1 MRLADS
7 MPRIGALA
15 ALWLVTFGLCAFSSL
30 FFAGGVG
37 ITPIWP
43 ANAVVLAFVLRAC
56 RGPREAGIA
65 IAVAF
70 TAMTALNLVIGR
82 PLAFALAFPFA
93 NVVEIVLAAWFMR
106 RVTMPLS
113 GMRDLGQFLLGGV
126 TAGPLAS
133 CLIAMAVMALGQGVT
148 GPQLLENTTD
158 WLLADML
165 GMAIVAPL
173 ALSMGALPRRD
184 LVSTLATPTLLGLL
198 AFALCFQ
205 PFVPV
210 IFAAFPLV
218 TIAVTRD
225 PNWGGALGIAA
236 VTLAIIAA
244 AAVGDGPAVRFAAY
258 QLDPSLI
265 IQGFLGALVLTA
277 YPLSAALKTL
287 EAHRLELDARRA
299 LAESA
304 SAAKSELIGR
314 VGEDIR
320 SPLTGVVTVADILRS
335 GRMGDLNPRQLEL
348 LTRIAESGAE
358 IEALSR
364 EMSAMA
370 RGVPAQTGGSI
381 IDTLQ
386 MIAGSARYQAERA
399 GTSVELKIEAPDAES
414 PLIPGALERIV
425 ADGLRGALAASSSG
439 GRVTIL
445 FRATGDGGREIVVE
459 DADTQRLMARRTAF
473 DEACLNPS
481 AGGVGSHSAE
491 LRTIGGDLTFTVG
504 DAGGGGRLAI
514 ILPRTAAANDT
525 AAA

>member
-1 MRLADS
+1 MRHADS
-7 MPRIGALA
+7 LPRVGALA
-15 ALWLVTFGLCAFSSL
+15 ALWLVVFGLCAFSAL
-30 FFAGGVG
+30 FFSGGVG

-70 TAMTALNLVIGR
+70 TAMTALNLAIGR
-82 PLAFALAFPFA
+82 PLIFALAFPVA
-93 NVVEIVLAAWFMR
+93 NVVEIGLAAWFMR

-133 CLIAMAVMALGQGVT
+133 GLIAMGVMAFGQGVQ
-148 GPQLLENTTD
+148 GQALLDNTTD

-165 GMAIVAPL
+165 GMAIVAPF
-173 ALSMGALPRRD
+173 ALSMTGVPRRD
-184 LVSTLATPTLLGLL
+184 LVRALATPTAVGLL
-198 AFALCFQ
+198 AFALSFQ
-205 PFVPV
+205 PYVPV
-210 IFAAFPLV
+210 VFAAFPLV
-218 TIAVTRD
+218 ALVVLRD
-225 PNWGGALGIAA
+225 PDWGGALGVAA
-236 VTLAIIAA
+236 VAIAVIAA
-244 AAVGDGPAVRFAAY
+244 AAVGEGPVVRFMAY
-258 QLDPSLI
+258 QLDPSLVV
-265 IQGFLGALVLTA
+265 QGFLGALVLTA
-277 YPLSAALKTL
+277 YPLSATL
-287 EAHRLELDARRA
+287 RMLELHRQELDARRA

-304 SAAKSELIGR
+304 SAAKSELMGR

-370 RGVPAQTGGSI
+370 RGAPAQTGGSI
-381 IDTLQ
+381 VDTLQ
-386 MIAGSARYQAERA
+386 VIAGSARYQAERA
-399 GTSVELKIEAPDAES
+399 GTTVDLRIEAADAES
-414 PLIPGALERIV
+414 PLMPGALERIV

-439 GRVTIL
+439 GRVVVL
-445 FRATGDGGREIVVE
+445 FRAAADGGREIVIE

-481 AGGVGSHSAE
+481 AGGVGSHCAD
-491 LRTIGGDLTFTVG
+491 LRAAGGDLTFATG
-504 DAGGGGRLAI
+504 TDGGGRLVI
-514 ILPRTAAANDT
+514 ILPRSAAANDI

>member
-7 MPRIGALA
+7 LPRIGALA
-15 ALWLVTFGLCAFSSL
+15 ALWLITFGLCAFSAL
-30 FFAGGVG
+30 FFSGGVG

-70 TAMTALNLVIGR
+70 TAMTALNLMIGR
-82 PLAFALAFPFA
+82 PLIFALAFPVA
-93 NVVEIVLAAWFMR
+93 NVVEIALAAWFMR

-148 GPQLLENTTD
+148 GPQLLANTTD

-165 GMAIVAPL
+165 GMAIVAPF
-173 ALSMGALPRRD
+173 ALSMGAIARRD
-184 LVSTLATPTLLGLL
+184 VVRTLATTALVGLL

-205 PFVPV
+205 PFIPV

-225 PNWGGALGIAA
+225 PDWGGALGVAA
-236 VTLAIIAA
+236 VTLAIIGAA
-244 AAVGDGPAVRFAAY
+244 AIGQGPAIRFAAY
-258 QLDPSLI
+258 DLDPSLV

-370 RGVPAQTGGSI
+370 RGAPAQTGGSI

-386 MIAGSARYQAERA
+386 VIAGSARYQAERA
-399 GTSVELKIEAPDAES
+399 GTTVDLKVEATDAES
-414 PLIPGALERIV
+414 PLMPGALERIV

-481 AGGVGSHSAE
+481 AGGVGSHCGD
-491 LRTIGGDLTFTVG
+491 LRAVGGDLTFATG
-504 DAGGGGRLAI
+504 RDGGGRLVI
-514 ILPRTAAANDT
+514 ILPRTAAANDIV
-525 AAA
+525 AA

>member
-1 MRLADS
+1 MRIADS
-7 MPRIGALA
+7 LPRIGALA
-15 ALWLVTFGLCAFSSL
+15 ALWLVTFGLCAFSAL
-30 FFAGGVG
+30 FFGGAVG

-70 TAMTALNLVIGR
+70 TAMAALNLTTDRSLMIS
-82 PLAFALAFPFA
+82 LAFPVA
-93 NVVEIVLAAWFMR
+93 NVVEIALAAWFMR
-106 RVTMPLS
+106 RVAMPLT

-133 CLIAMAVMALGQGVT
+133 CLIAMAIMAGSLGIG
-148 GPQLLENTTD
+148 GAQLVANTID
-158 WLLADML
+158 WLLADMM
-165 GMAIVAPL
+165 GMAVVAPF
-173 ALSMGALPRRD
+173 ALSVGAVARRD
-184 LVSTLATPTLLGLL
+184 LVRTLMAPVLVGAA

-205 PFVPV
+205 PFLPV
-210 IFAAFPLV
+210 VFAAFPLV
-218 TIAVTRD
+218 ALMVMRD
-225 PNWGGALGIAA
+225 PNWGGPLSVAAITIAVIGAAALGY
-236 VTLAIIAA
+236 
-244 AAVGDGPAVRFAAY
+244 GPVPRLIENG
-258 QLDPSLI
+258 QDPGLV
-265 IQGFLGALVLTA
+265 IQAFLGGLVLTA
-277 YPLSAALKTL
+277 YPLSAVLKSL
-287 EAHRLELDARRA
+287 EAHWLGLDARRA

-399 GTSVELKIEAPDAES
+399 GTTVELKVEAPDAES

-491 LRTIGGDLTFTVG
+491 LRAIGGDLTFTVG
-504 DAGGGGRLAI
+504 DTGGGGRLAI